1 MPAIARIGDNC
12 TGHGCYPPRICVGGS
27 GNVFINGLA
36 AHRQGDAWIAHG
48 CSVCPPHPGT
58 LAGCS
63 ITVSV
68 NGKGLGRVGDA
79 ISCGLDGWSTVAAG
93 SGNVF
98 AGP

>member
-12 TGHGCYPPRICVGGS
+12 TGHGCYPPRICLAGS
-27 GNVFINGLA
+27 GNVFINGLPG
-36 AHRQGDAWIAHG
+36 HRQGDAWATHG
-48 CSVCPPHPGT
+48 CGDCTPHPGT

-63 ITVSV
+63 STVSV

-79 ISCGLDGWSTVAAG
+79 ISCGSTVAAG